1 MSINLNCLIK
11 KMFWCF
17 FVLLYF
23 FSFQALSQQN
33 NKNNMTTKAK
43 EWIASELTVPIESFK
58 VTPPDKRVKVSKCK
72 HEIKFDFPFGS
83 KETVRARCQDPS
95 WQFFLRVS
103 SENLNTIN
111 ILRPKTNTKKK
122 EAPKKMVYVLVASK
136 NLMVG
141 EVLKEDSVKLEKKL
155 KNMLP
160 VDVFTKIDGLENQE
174 MARSIKAG
182 QIIRSIDIKAAKLI
196 KKGDKVLFSIM
207 AQGMLVKATVEALQD
222 GKMGEQIKLLNKDS
236 GQTVIGIVTG
246 KNRVKGL

>member
-1 MSINLNCLIK
+1 MPRSILAI
-11 KMFWCF
+11 FSQSF
-17 FVLLYF
+17 FGKPKY
-23 FSFQALSQQN
+23 
-33 NKNNMTTKAK
+33 NKYIEAK
-43 EWIASELTVPIESFK
+43 
-58 VTPPDKRVKVSKCK
+58 DKY
-72 HEIKFDFPFGS
+72 
-83 KETVRARCQDPS
+83 
-95 WQFFLRVS
+95 
-103 SENLNTIN
+103 
-111 ILRPKTNTKKK
+111 KKK
-122 EAPKKMVYVLVASK
+122 EAPKKMAYVLIASK
-136 NLMVG
+136 NIMVG

-222 GKMGEQIKLLNKDS
+222 GKMGEQIKWLNKDS

-246 KNRVKGL
+246 KNQVKGLSIGKVFVLSAEA